1 MRYHTII
8 FDIDGTLLDSEYAN
22 LHALQDTLLER
33 TGRQMPIESLAFAL
47 GIPGEDALRQLG
59 VEQIPAFLDRWNE
72 RVLCYADRTVLFEGV
87 RQTLDALQA
96 AGCRLAVVTSR
107 TRAEYRQDMVPL
119 GLDGYFAAVVCAD
132 DTSAHKPDPA
142 PLLECLARL
151 GAGQSEALYVG
162 DSAYDSLCAQ
172 RAGVDFALALWGCR
186 GPRPPAAH
194 LPAAPGD
201 LLRLA
206 GSR

>member
-47 GIPGEDALRQLG
+47 G
-59 VEQIPAFLDRWNE
+59 
-72 RVLCYADRTVLFEGV
+72 
-87 RQTLDALQA
+87 
-96 AGCRLAVVTSR
+96 
-107 TRAEYRQDMVPL
+107 
-119 GLDGYFAAVVCAD
+119 LDGYFAAVVCAD
-132 DTSAHKPDPA
+132 DTPAHKPDPA

-162 DSAYDSLCAQ
+162 DSVYDSLCAQ

>member
-72 RVLCYADRTVLFEGV
+72 RVLCYADRTVLFDGV
-87 RQTLDALQA
+87 RQTLDALQ
-96 AGCRLAVVTSR
+96 
-107 TRAEYRQDMVPL
+107 
-119 GLDGYFAAVVCAD
+119 
-132 DTSAHKPDPA
+132 
-142 PLLECLARL
+142 
-151 GAGQSEALYVG
+151 
-162 DSAYDSLCAQ
+162 
-172 RAGVDFALALWGCR
+172 
-186 GPRPPAAH
+186 AAH